1 MKNCIFC
8 KIINRDLPSEIVYE
22 DEKVIAFKDI
32 NPQAP
37 IHILICPKKHI
48 ETINDLEEGDKDIIG
63 HIFLVAKKLAKDLN
77 VDKRGY
83 RVIVNCNKEG
93 GQEIYHIHF
102 HFLAGKTLGKLVC

>member
-8 KIINRDLPSEIVYE
+8 KIINKELPSEIVYE
-22 DEKVIAFKDI
+22 DDKVIAFKDI

-48 ETINDLEEGDKDIIG
+48 ETINDLKEEDKDIIG
-63 HIFLVAKKLAKDLN
+63 HIFLVAKKIAKDLN

-83 RVIVNCNKEG
+83 RIIVNCNKEG

-102 HFLAGKTLGKLVC
+102 HFLAGKPLGKLVC